1 MPIKMALKRHVCDKK
16 QPALY
21 PSKLQCYFT
30 NIILYSLEPLPS
42 STSIKFYML
51 ISFLEHQIGTQVLR
65 MYSMFVVLL
74 YPLISAHISWLV
86 QAAWFRLVCCW
97 SGRPVLPCY
106 SATAAVVVFLPLFRR
121 EFMYKLIKDNLKV
134 NSC

>member
-1 MPIKMALKRHVCDKK
+1 MPIKMALKRHVCDKN

-42 STSIKFYML
+42 STSIKFCML

-86 QAAWFRLVCCW
+86 QAAWFMLVCCW
-97 SGRPVLPCY
+97 SGRPVLPY
-106 SATAAVVVFLPLFRR
+106 HT
-121 EFMYKLIKDNLKV
+121 E
-134 NSC
+134 